1 MIMRRLTKIVA
12 IIVALVA
19 MVGCFQ
25 EERQGTR
32 MRIALYSQNVV
43 TDPIQKTT
51 HDIEVYAFYVDK
63 GTKWEVKTWDDALN
77 HVITNKENANL
88 VLTTPDVYG
97 IYDNSAEYQIT
108 LELWSQYTFIVVVDK
123 TNKIYATRFYET
135 PVNLAEVMVQL
146 HLYAY
151 KKSGTANGWD
161 MTNPYPELE
170 REPLVPVEDENEENN
185 E

>member
-1 MIMRRLTKIVA
+1 MKRSLRYIVCLLA
-12 IIVALVA
+12 VVPMLQ
-19 MVGCFQ
+19 GCFKDVV
-25 EERQGTR
+25 EYTDY
-32 MRIALYSQNVV
+32 RIAAYEQTESNGEFLRS
-43 TDPIQKTT
+43 TDLET
-51 HDIEVYAFYVDK
+51 YAFYVDK

-77 HVITNKENANL
+77 HVITNKDNANL